1 MHKDKIFLH
10 QGAVTVENYTLKKSL
25 RNRKRTR
32 SIRNHLSINTTIII
46 SVLNLT
52 IRNQIHASD
61 VDRGITSSQI
71 VQNWSLRKIKFTE
84 TRKIL
89 RLMHTDQPKCIRRQT
104 TVHIKMSYR
113 RYTYIWH
120 VFLPMQKVLE
130 EIMETY

>member
-1 MHKDKIFLH
+1 MQSLLRI
-10 QGAVTVENYTLKKSL
+10 TLKKKFL
-25 RNRKRTR
+25 KKQKKDKA
-32 SIRNHLSINTTIII
+32 IRNHLSINTTIII

-84 TRKIL
+84 THKIL
-89 RLMHTDQPKCIRRQT
+89 RLMHTDQPKFIRCQT

-130 EIMETY
+130 EIMETTCNRPIGF